1 MIGKVIHTN
10 NISQD
15 VSKFLTDKS
24 NLIKKQSELNDK
36 LTEIN
41 NEMSK
46 LSDLKNEINEL
57 KNSCVNMD
65 DINELINDIKN
76 SFEMF
81 VTNTPRDNINNELL
95 ERIDAIEKR
104 LESMPNMEIIKQMQ
118 YVEPVQTKTLKDI
131 PKLNIKRATKPL

>member
-1 MIGKVIHTN
+1 MIGKVINTN

-15 VSKFLTDKS
+15 VSKFICDK
-24 NLIKKQSELNDK
+24 NTLIKKQSELNDK

-104 LESMPNMEIIKQMQ
+104 LESMPNMELIKQMQ
-118 YVEPVQTKTLKDI
+118 CVEPVQTKTLKDI